1 MRRTWDDESGQATV
15 EYALVLA
22 VLLAVILGVAALWR
36 FAESGGFVEAAAES
50 SSHATSVGGMQDALL
65 Y

>member
-1 MRRTWDDESGQATV
+1 MRGTRDDESGQATV
-15 EYALVLA
+15 EYAIVLA
-22 VLLAVILGVAALWR
+22 ALLAVVLGVAALWR

-50 SSHATSVGGMQDALL
+50 ASYATSVGGMQDALL